1 MERTTNS
8 CSLLYEGGDSP
19 FNLICLNTPELNFM
33 IITSLIYLFVP
44 MYYLF
49 LVTPTAFVGREPL
62 IGNGWRPYEPVAVSA
77 FFFALGVSWKS

>member
-8 CSLLYEGGDSP
+8 CSILYEGGDTS
-19 FNLICLNTPELNFM
+19 FNLICLIIPEFSFM
-33 IITSLIYLFVP
+33 FITSLIYLFIP

-49 LVTPTAFVGREPL
+49 LVTPTASVGREPL

-77 FFFALGVSWKS
+77 FFFALGVS